1 METNT
6 DISVFEEDNYSEYI
20 LILAAKIRKKH
31 HRDSR
36 QIHNIHRISNIN
48 TLNVSSY
55 MGKFFCLVNAATNVQ
70 GRLYMDVCAI
80 PSIFFLNENLFT
92 KVSMTLRSVAPVGFN
107 KAPQSLP
114 MAIESGAAAVYLP
127 NVTTII

>member
-1 METNT
+1 
-6 DISVFEEDNYSEYI
+6 
-20 LILAAKIRKKH
+20 
-31 HRDSR
+31 
-36 QIHNIHRISNIN
+36 
-48 TLNVSSY
+48 